1 MISAGNM
8 NAVRNLIHRL
18 GKETQSLVRLAIEI
32 AYFSRGSLSY
42 AQVMD
47 MSAGEREIALEFINE
62 RLEQAKKMPFPV
74 F

>member
-1 MISAGNM
+1 M